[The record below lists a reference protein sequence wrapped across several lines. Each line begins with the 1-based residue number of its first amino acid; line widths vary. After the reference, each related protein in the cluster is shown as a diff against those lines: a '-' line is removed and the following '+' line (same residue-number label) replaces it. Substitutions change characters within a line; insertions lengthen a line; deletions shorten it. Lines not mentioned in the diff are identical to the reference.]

1 MEAGKG
7 MALQPA
13 EKMTPERWQQ
23 VDTLFHSALDCA
35 PHQRAAFL
43 DEACARDKELR
54 KQVEELL
61 AAHEEAGT
69 FIENPAFELEAEA
82 LAQEAEPQATSLIG
96 QAIGHYRI
104 VQSLGL
110 GGMGDVYLAQD
121 TILGRQVALKL
132 LPDAFIED
140 DEQLRRFEQ
149 EARAASALNH
159 PNILT
164 IYEIGQSDC
173 SRYIVAEYIHGAT
186 LREHLAEKP
195 MNVTAALD
203 VAIQIC
209 RALAAAHAKGIVHRD
224 IKPENI
230 MISEDRLVEKE
241 NFVKVLDFGIAKL
254 TQLADH
260 EGELP
265 ARAPMST
272 SEGATIGTAPYMS
285 PEQTQGQK
293 VDARSDIWSLGV
305 VLYEMLAGRRPFE
318 GSTRSHLIV
327 AILEKEMTPLRA
339 LAGEVPEVLQWI
351 VTKALR
357 KKKEERYQ
365 TAKELLNDL
374 GDLKHSLELDAQLKH
389 SSNPNWTDGSA
400 DPGGHAIGRTQS
412 RSTESSRYLATQ
424 PTLSV
429 GRLLRQ
435 AKHHKLV
442 VGLVS
447 FVLLG
452 ICALIVLGLKHIGQN
467 LSANKSATPFS
478 EFRVM
483 ALTTTGKAADAG
495 ISPDGKYVAYV
506 VVDGP
511 QQSLWMRHISTSSD
525 VQLNPPANV
534 TYFGLTFSRGGD
546 YLSYSALDP
555 GTTAPSALYQM
566 PVPGGRPRKLTTDID
581 SVATFS
587 PDGKQF
593 AFLRGNPSQQE
604 AYLIVANTDGT
615 GERKLATHHIADLF
629 LAGPN
634 NYLGPAWSPD
644 GERIVF
650 GFKDARAGAVVSN
663 VMSVQVKDSV
673 EQLIASQAWS
683 LVGSFCWLRDGSG
696 LVFIAAEQEVTANRQ
711 IWYVSYPAGKVQRI
725 TNDLNDYQSVS
736 LSADSTTLVT
746 VQNERLSN
754 IWTVLNGDADGAS
767 QISSNKYDGS
777 EGIAWTP
784 DGHIVYVSRASG
796 SSEIWIMNADGSNQ
810 KHLTFDARI
819 NSAPSV
825 SADGRYV
832 VFSSRRKDISQ
843 VWRIDIDGTNEV
855 QLSSGRINGG
865 PQCTFDNQSVIYTS
879 FDSGMPTLWR
889 VPIAGGSPKQLT
901 DYPAGLV
908 AISHKDGQIA
918 YGYTAVD
925 EQAKNRRRIGI
936 IPFEGGPPT
945 RTLDSVGA
953 LRTVKWAPDGRALTY
968 VDNRGVAS
976 NIWSQSID
984 GGPPK
989 QLTNFKSARIF
1000 SYAWSQDGKK
1010 LALARGSLNKDVVL
1024 IRDITHAQ

>member
-1 MEAGKG
+1 

-43 DEACARDKELR
+43 DEACARDAELR

-69 FIENPAFELEAEA
+69 FIENPAFQLEAEA
-82 LAQEAEPQATSLIG
+82 LVQAEPQATSLIG

-132 LPDAFIED
+132 LPAHFIED
-140 DEQLRRFEQ
+140 DERLRRFEQ

-164 IYEIGQSDC
+164 IYEIGQSDS
-173 SRYIVAEYIHGAT
+173 SRYIVAEYIQGAT

-195 MNVTAALD
+195 MNVIAALD
-203 VAIQIC
+203 IAIQIC

-254 TQLADH
+254 TQPDDH

-265 ARAPMST
+265 ARALMST
-272 SEGATIGTAPYMS
+272 SEGVTIGTAPYMS

-305 VLYEMLAGRRPFE
+305 VLYEMLTGRLPFK
-318 GSTRSHLIV
+318 GPTRNHLMV
-327 AILEKEMTPLRA
+327 AILESEVTPLGA
-339 LAGEVPEVLQWI
+339 QSGEVPEMLQWI

-365 TAKELLNDL
+365 TAKELLTDL
-374 GDLKHSLELDAQLKH
+374 GDLKHSLEHDANLKH
-389 SSNPNWTDGSA
+389 SSYPNLTERRA
-400 DPGGHAIGRTQS
+400 DTSTESLA
-412 RSTESSRYLATQ
+412 TESSRYPATQ

-429 GRLLRQ
+429 GNLLRE
-435 AKHHKLV
+435 ARRHKFA
-442 VGLVS
+442 VGLIS
-447 FVLLG
+447 LVLLG
-452 ICALIVLGLKHIGQN
+452 VCALIVLGLKHIGQN
-467 LSANKSATPFS
+467 LSANKSAAPFS
-478 EFRVM
+478 EFKVTPV
-483 ALTTTGKAADAG
+483 TTTGKAVEAAV
-495 ISPDGKYVAYV
+495 SPDGKYVAYAV
-506 VVDGP
+506 IESDRR
-511 QQSLWMRHISTSSD
+511 SLWMRHISTSSD
-525 VQLNPPANV
+525 VQINPTANV
-534 TYFGLTFSRGGD
+534 IYFGLNFLPGGD
-546 YLSYSALDP
+546 YLAYSSSSAD
-555 GTTAPSALYQM
+555 TTTPAELYQM
-566 PVPGGRPRKLTTDID
+566 PVLGGPPRKLTTDID

-593 AFLRGNPSQQE
+593 AFLRGNPAKNE
-604 AYLIVANTDGT
+604 ASLVVANTDGT
-615 GERKLATHHIADLF
+615 GERKLATHHIADVF
-629 LAGPN
+629 LAGP

-644 GERIVF
+644 GEMIAF
-650 GFKDARAGAVVSN
+650 GFRDARAGTAVTN
-663 VMSVQVKDSV
+663 VMSIQVKDGV
-673 EQLIASQAWS
+673 EKPIATQLWS
-683 LVGSFCWLRDGSG
+683 FVGSICWLRDGSG
-696 LVFIAAEQEVTANRQ
+696 LVFIAAEQEAVANRQ

-746 VQNERLSN
+746 VQIERLSN
-754 IWTVLNGDADGAS
+754 IWIALNGDADRAS
-767 QISSNKYDGS
+767 QISSNKYDGL

-784 DGHIVYVSRASG
+784 NDQIVFVSRASG
-796 SSEIWIMNADGSNQ
+796 SPEIWIMNSNGTNQ
-810 KHLTFDARI
+810 KQLTFDARL

-832 VFSSRRKDISQ
+832 VFSSSRTDISQ
-843 VWRIDIDGTNEV
+843 VWRIDIDGGNETK
-855 QLSSGRINGG
+855 LSKGRDNRG

-879 FDSGMPTLWR
+879 FDSGAATLWR
-889 VPIAGGSPKQLT
+889 VPIAGGNAKQIT
-901 DYPAGLV
+901 DYPAALL
-908 AISHKDGQIA
+908 AISPKDGQIA
-918 YGYTAVD
+918 YRFTDVD
-925 EQAKNRRRIGI
+925 EQAKPRRRIGI
-936 IPFEGGPPT
+936 VPLEGGPPT
-945 RTLDSVGA
+945 RTFAFPAAG
-953 LRTVKWAPDGRALTY
+953 LRTVKWAPEGGALTY
-968 VDNRGVAS
+968 VDNRSVPS

-984 GGPPK
+984 GGKPR

-1000 SYAWSQDGKK
+1000 SFAWSPDGKK
-1010 LALARGSLNKDVVL
+1010 LAFARGTLNRDVVL
-1024 IRDITHAQ
+1024 FRDITNPQ